1 MKLELGEEAGMSQ
14 RAGEEA
20 GMRERPGEEAGR
32 SQTPDGRR
40 PLVLLYMLFHVFHR
54 RLSSLLVAFRSTYTS
69 A

>member
-20 GMRERPGEEAGR
+20 GR
-32 SQTPDGRR
+32 SQTPAGRR
-40 PLVLLYMLFHVFHR
+40 PLALLYMLFHVFHR